1 MSKLNGK
8 SFNGSPVS
16 LVDDDRMP
24 SRVPGIEV
32 VDAIERKDPR
42 WNAVIIAEPIIRE
55 TMEWLKKDVVWDGK
69 APKITPEIEINLLE
83 TVSDAV
89 YKAFDLALDE
99 VRQACNAFSM
109 WPDEVEY
116 PAKYLRD
123 YKHL

>member
-1 MSKLNGK
+1 MSKVNGK

-16 LVDDDRMP
+16 LIDDGRMYP
-24 SRVPGIEV
+24 SNGMPIN
-32 VDAIERKDPR
+32 DAIGNKDPR
-42 WNAVIIAEPIIRE
+42 WDPYCIVAPLVEE
-55 TMEWLKKDVVWDGK
+55 VMEWLEEDKIWDGK
-69 APKITPEIEINLLE
+69 KPELSERVLDNIADLVN
-83 TVSDAV
+83 DAV

-123 YKHL
+123 YKHP